1 MLTVLRLFIPRLQ
14 EQHYAVMVEWCVAQS
29 RYYSDIDV
37 EKAVYWT
44 KMAYKYLLK
53 RLETIGKLL

>member
-1 MLTVLRLFIPRLQ
+1 MLTVLTLFMPRLK
-14 EQHYAVMVEWCVAQS
+14 EKHYAVMVEWCIAQS

-37 EKAVYWT
+37 EQAVYWT

-53 RLETIGKLL
+53 RLDAVEKLL